1 MTYLCVTVWQRS
13 LLNDSAKRRLTRCY
27 SNCLSVRLFVW
38 PSVANAYWQR
48 RGLIASAIRVVLT
61 CCTRTCARVS
71 ESRKPVFDVCD
82 ADYESCTKQMKCSKQ
97 CVVKYARRYASECT
111 GGRTPTCEDYAR
123 VHNGGPKGC
132 RHDDTLS
139 YWQRVKR
146 CCGPDCS
153 SSSHQDQRSSS
164 SSVPRQLSISVCTLM
179 MFPSI
184 VESAMSTFWRNWDF
198 DTGW

>member
-1 MTYLCVTVWQRS
+1 MEAVKLLVTYLGLLHVWFADAGISSKCLGCICKVEGCESEVGKCDMDEGS
-13 LLNDSAKRRLTRCY
+13 LSCGPFQIKE
-27 SNCLSVRLFVW
+27 
-38 PSVANAYWQR
+38 PYWVDCGR
-48 RGLIASAIRVVLT
+48 PGG
-61 CCTRTCARVS
+61 
-71 ESRKPVFDVCD
+71 
-82 ADYESCTKQMKCSKQ
+82 DYESCTKQMKCSKQ

-123 VHNGGPKGC
+123 VHNGGPEGC

-164 SSVPRQLSISVCTLM
+164 SSVLLWVLRERKFSFKFEDRVANRSSIMAQLV
-179 MFPSI
+179 
-184 VESAMSTFWRNWDF
+184 
-198 DTGW
+198 